1 MTALNTDFQCR
12 ENSLL
17 LEEDATMTLVAR
29 EEKSATGFKT
39 LKDRLTLLLEANSGG
54 DFKLKPVLIYHS
66 ENPRM
71 LKNYAKSTPP
81 VLYK

>member
-39 LKDRLTLLLEANSGG
+39 LKDRLTLLSGANTAG
-54 DFKLKPVLIYHS
+54 DIS
-66 ENPRM
+66 
-71 LKNYAKSTPP
+71 
-81 VLYK
+81 